1 MADKNAMGSH
11 NAAGVNMAD
20 RSKKSA
26 ATRAI
31 TATKVGKLSG
41 YGLLCYKKIGQ
52 IRRELEAAEQF
63 VLDGGSATAD
73 MAVAL
78 NNVSNEIARCM
89 SPAIS

>member
-1 MADKNAMGSH
+1 MADQNKVREASGTNNS
-11 NAAGVNMAD
+11 MAD

-31 TATKVGKLSG
+31 TSAKVAKLSG

-63 VLDGGSATAD
+63 ILDGGKATAD

-78 NNVSNEIARCM
+78 NNVSNEIAKCM
-89 SPAIS
+89 SPAI